1 MSTLQENL
9 NAIIETKEEFIS
21 YAILAFTLILIFIT
35 IFYIVFKRGQLQRLA
50 DQMNSLYP
58 SNNGEIRS
66 INENDPNCKY
76 NFYDY
81 YIKTAYNACS
91 GGTYSNSYVDVN
103 NLKAIIRNGTR
114 GYDFAIYSV
123 NDAPVVATSTTKD
136 FYVKET
142 FNYVNFADVMKTIND
157 YAFAAGSSPNYTDP
171 VIVHLRF
178 MSNNQNMYSNLAK
191 IFESYTDIMLGK
203 EYSYEY
209 SNKNLGTVPLLNFMN
224 KIVLIVDRCNSAYL
238 ENEALSEYVNM
249 TSGSVFMRLYDYY
262 GIKNNPDINEL
273 QDYNRTNMTMVIP
286 NQGSNPEN
294 PSGPLCREA
303 GCQLVA
309 MRYQYNDA
317 FLAENISFFND
328 CTYAFCLKPDR
339 LRYTYVTIPEPTK
352 QKEEYS
358 YATRNVSSDFYNFNI

>member
-9 NAIIETKEEFIS
+9 NAIMDTKEEFVS

-35 IFYIVFKRGQLQRLA
+35 IFYIVFKRGQ
-50 DQMNSLYP
+50 MNRETDRMDDLYP
-58 SNNGEIRS
+58 SNNGEIRP
-66 INENDPNCKY
+66 INETDPNCKFK
-76 NFYDY
+76 FYDY

-91 GGTYSNSYVDVN
+91 GGDYSNSYVNVG
-103 NLKAIIRNGTR
+103 NLKAIIRNGAR
-114 GYDFAIYSV
+114 AYDFAIYSV

-171 VIVHLRF
+171 VILHLRF

-209 SNKNLGTVPLLNFMN
+209 SNQNLGTVPILNFMN
-224 KIVLIVDRCNSAYL
+224 KIVLIVDRSNTAYL
-238 ENEALSEYVNM
+238 ENEALAEYVNM

-273 QDYNRTNMTMVIP
+273 QDYNRTNMTIVIP
-286 NQGSNPEN
+286 NNERNPEN

-309 MRYQYNDA
+309 FRYQYSDA
-317 FLAENISFFND
+317 FLAENNSFFND
-328 CTYAFCLKPDR
+328 STYAFSLKPER
-339 LRYTYVTIPEPTK
+339 LRYIPVTIPEPEK

-358 YATRNVSSDFYNFNI
+358 YATRNVSSDFYNYNI

>member
-1 MSTLQENL
+1 MSTIQENL
-9 NAIIETKEEFIS
+9 NAIIDTKEEFVG
-21 YAILAFTLILIFIT
+21 YAILAFTFILIIIT
-35 IFYIVFKRGQLQRLA
+35 LLYILFKRGQKQRQC
-50 DQMNSLYP
+50 DRMDDLYP
-58 SNNGEIRS
+58 SNNGNIRS
-66 INENDPNCKY
+66 ISESDPNCQY

-91 GGTYSNSYVDVN
+91 GGEYSNSYVDTC
-103 NLKAIIRNGTR
+103 NLKAVIRNGTR
-114 GYDFAIYSV
+114 AYDFAIYSI
-123 NDAPVVATSTTKD
+123 NDQPVVATSTTKD

-157 YAFAAGSSPNYTDP
+157 YAFAAGSSPNNTDP
-171 VIVHLRF
+171 VIIHLRF

-209 SNKNLGTVPLLNFMN
+209 SNQNLGTVPLLNFMN
-224 KIVLIVDRCNSAYL
+224 KIVLIVDRSNTAYL
-238 ENEALSEYVNM
+238 ENELLAEYVNM

-262 GIKNNPDINEL
+262 GVKNNPDIVEL
-273 QDYNRTNMTMVIP
+273 QDYNRTNMSIVIP
-286 NQGSNPEN
+286 NNGSNPEN

-309 MRYQYNDA
+309 IRYQQDDA
-317 FLAENISFFND
+317 FLAENNWFFD
-328 CTYAFCLKPDR
+328 DATYAFALKPER
-339 LRYTYVTIPEPTK
+339 LRYIPVTIPDPVP

-358 YATRNVSSDFYNFNI
+358 YGTRSVATDFYNYNI